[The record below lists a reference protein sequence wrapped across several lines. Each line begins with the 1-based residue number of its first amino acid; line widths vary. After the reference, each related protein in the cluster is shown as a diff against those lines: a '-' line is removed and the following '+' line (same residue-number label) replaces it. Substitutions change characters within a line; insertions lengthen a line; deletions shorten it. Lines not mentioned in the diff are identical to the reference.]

1 MRNLAQET
9 GVPLLGKEGWTRHKE
24 NVAKPPLKGADG
36 VVSPEK
42 SSTTDHP
49 VCANSVGWHFLSRRS
64 HPSFP
69 RRGTG
74 FFQTFVLIL
83 TILCGA
89 SQFAGAQTPPT
100 FLNQYCITC
109 HNQRLNTAGLA
120 LDTMDFE
127 HVEKNAA
134 VWEKVV
140 RKIKTGMMPP
150 SGARRPERGVLD
162 NFASEVETRLDRA
175 AALSPNPG
183 TPALHRL
190 NRTEYANA
198 IRDLLALDVDVMTL
212 LPGDDSTEGFDNIA
226 DALGTSPALVQGYVS
241 AAMKISRRAVGDRT
255 LIPTQITY
263 PAPGGLSQDR
273 HIEGLPLGTRGGML
287 VRHTFPMDAEYEFSV
302 SGGFGGGTGGA
313 AIDVTMDGEKIAVTN
328 PRNFRLA
335 LKAGPHTIG
344 AALVDRQRAAGVDEA
359 YSDFRIK
366 SVFTAAGGV
375 TSVVING
382 PFNASSPGDTPSRH
396 RIFVCH
402 PASAGEEVQCA
413 RQILTAL
420 TRRAF
425 RRPVLD
431 AEIDALMTFYQ
442 QGRKEGDFEIGIQ
455 QALARV
461 LVAPR
466 FLYRVEEEP
475 AALKDGAAYRVSD
488 LELASRLSFFLW
500 SSIPDDELLDLASK
514 GRLKDPRVLEQQV
527 KRMLADPK
535 SEALIGNFAG
545 QWLYLRELAKVET
558 AAKDFDENLRQAF
571 RRETEMLFESIVR
584 EDRSIVRMLDADYTF
599 VDERLARHYGI
610 PNIRGS
616 YFRRV
621 TLDAAS
627 PRRGILGQGSI
638 LTVTSVGNRTSP
650 VTRGKWIL
658 ENILGTPAP
667 VPPPG
672 VETNLDKDQEAV
684 KVTSLRQRLEL
695 HRASPVCASCHKIMD
710 PIGFALENFDLIG
723 TWRELDG
730 KTPINASGELV
741 DGTPLNGPADL
752 RQALLSRREEFV
764 TTATEKLLTYAL
776 GRVAQYYDM
785 PEVRRIVRDS
795 APKDYNFSSLVL
807 GIVKSAPFQMRRKQL

>member
-1 MRNLAQET
+1 MNRNYSESSGMHVAVGFMPAFKYLQKNFLIVFER
-9 GVPLLGKEGWTRHKE
+9 GHK
-24 NVAKPPLKGADG
+24 AHGY
-36 VVSPEK
+36 VSAVDASK
-42 SSTTDHP
+42 
-49 VCANSVGWHFLSRRS
+49 NSIG
-64 HPSFP
+64 FP
-69 RRGTG
+69 AA
-74 FFQTFVLIL
+74 FFLIL
-83 TILCGA
+83 TIIFSVA
-89 SQFAGAQTPPT
+89 QVAGAQSPPA
-100 FLNQYCITC
+100 FLTQYCITC
-109 HNQRLNTAGLA
+109 HNQRLKTADLT
-120 LDTMDFE
+120 LDTMDVD

-150 SGARRPERGVLD
+150 SGARRPDRAALD
-162 NFASEVETRLDRA
+162 NFATEVETRLDRA

-198 IRDLLALDVDVMTL
+198 IRDLLAVDVDVSTL

-263 PAPGGLSQDR
+263 PAPSGLSQDR

-287 VRHTFPMDAEYEFSV
+287 VQHTFPMDAEYEFNV
-302 SGGFGGGTGGA
+302 GGGFGGGTGGA
-313 AIDVTMDGEKIAVTN
+313 LIDVTMDGEKIAVAN

-335 LKAGPHTIG
+335 VKAGPHTLG

-366 SVFTAAGGV
+366 SVFTAAGGI

-382 PFNASSPGDTPSRH
+382 PFSAASPGDTPSRH
-396 RIFVCH
+396 RIFVCY
-402 PASAGEEVQCA
+402 PASAGEEASCA
-413 RQILTAL
+413 RKIVTTL

-431 AEIDALMTFYQ
+431 AEIDALMSFYQ

-455 QALARV
+455 QAMARI

-466 FLYRVEEEP
+466 FLYRVEEDP
-475 AALKDGAAYRVSD
+475 AGVKDGAAYRVSD
-488 LELASRLSFFLW
+488 IELASRLSFFLW
-500 SSIPDDELLDLASK
+500 SSIPDDELLDVAGK
-514 GRLKDPRVLEQQV
+514 GRLRDPGVFEQQV

-535 SEALIGNFAG
+535 SDALIRNFAG
-545 QWLYLRELAKVET
+545 QWLYLRELSKVET

-616 YFRRV
+616 YFRRI
-621 TLDAAS
+621 TLDASS
-627 PRRGILGQGSI
+627 PRRGLLGQGSI

-658 ENILGTPAP
+658 ENLLGTPAP

-684 KVTSLRQRLEL
+684 KITSLRQRLEL

-723 TWRELDG
+723 TWRDLDG
-730 KTPINASGELV
+730 KAPINASGELV

-752 RQALLSRREEFV
+752 RRALLGRREAFV

-776 GRVAQYYDM
+776 GRVVQYYDM
-785 PEVRRIVRDS
+785 PEVRRIVRDA

-807 GIVKSAPFQMRRKQL
+807 GIVKSAPFQVRKKQL